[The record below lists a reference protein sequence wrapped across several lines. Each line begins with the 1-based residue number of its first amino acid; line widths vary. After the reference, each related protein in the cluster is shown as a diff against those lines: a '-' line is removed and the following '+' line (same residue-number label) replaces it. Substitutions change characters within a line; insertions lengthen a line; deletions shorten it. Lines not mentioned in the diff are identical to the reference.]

1 MNILFD
7 TNMLIYLA
15 RDKSGYKVLQTIN
28 PDNRNIHVSFAS
40 IAEIES
46 IAFQQNWPKSKRQ
59 RLELALDEAQIIE
72 LSDIFLTTYIDLDA
86 YSQRN
91 HPAFSTYPFKT
102 SRNMGKHDLWI
113 AATAS
118 LLNLTLIT
126 TDGDFDHLHGAFLN
140 LQKIVP
146 ATLLALLQ

>member
-7 TNMLIYLA
+7 TNILIYIA
-15 RDKSGYKVLQTIN
+15 RDKSNYKILRAIN

-46 IAFQQNWPKSKRQ
+46 ISFQQDWSKTKRQ
-59 RLELALDEAQIIE
+59 RLEFALDEAQIVE
-72 LSDIFLTTYIDLDA
+72 LNDTFLSTYVDIDA

-91 HPAFSTYPFKT
+91 HPEFLTYPFT
-102 SRNMGKHDLWI
+102 TPRNMGKHDLWI

-118 LLNLTLIT
+118 LLNLTLVT
-126 TDGDFDHLHGAFLN
+126 TDGDFDHLHNSFLD
-140 LQKIVP
+140 LRKVLP
-146 ATLLALLQ
+146 DELRPLLH